1 MISQAWQRKRAFVA
15 ASLRAQ
21 SEQDSWLD
29 IWRRLVQDARES
41 VLHADRASLLLIF
54 ERAAAAWLPDFL
66 CARSVDPEDPAA
78 VPAGGATSPTAD
90 AGRRV
95 AIVDARRHPR
105 EWHINALAAQL
116 QAIMAPAGE
125 AAGKGQDAGAW
136 LRLPAVLCCAVLF
149 CTAASLG
156 GRHKGH
162 SLSHPCAELLETP
175 CWTFGARRA
184 CCALCDSA
192 PCQCALQNAPA
203 EWIEARHNPLCCCRP
218 AMPGRSVQ

>member
-41 VLHADRASLLLIF
+41 VLHADRATLLLIF

-78 VPAGGATSPTAD
+78 VPAGGATSPAAD

-136 LRLPAVLCCAVLF
+136 LRLHAVLV

-156 GRHKGH
+156 GGRNGH
-162 SLSHPCAELLETP
+162 ALSHPCAELLETP
-175 CWTFGARRA
+175 CWTLGRA
-184 CCALCDSA
+184 VCVLCA
-192 PCQCALQNAPA
+192 
-203 EWIEARHNPLCCCRP
+203 
-218 AMPGRSVQ
+218 V